1 MDISTKNSGYES
13 LFDRCSSLCSELVK
27 QGCKFSFSLK
37 LEESFSFTLSSEKAV
52 PRGTRKRPPSYQRRQ
67 LRRKTELLQRRTE
80 FRRTNEA
87 AEDIDNDG
95 RRQEGADLLDKK
107 MVSSRQTATED
118 NNTPLNLNPRAIYP
132 RGSAESVDT
141 EDDFDEIQQWAAGG
155 TVTEKSV
162 SVSHSVR
169 QFGSKTEEEGQE
181 AGSVDQDAGSVD
193 QGRPPETPRRSSED
207 PERDQWTSVT
217 HKRQSPK
224 TANVPT
230 TTVRRIPA
238 SHSTWAK
245 PALTDVRHSIW
256 NHQSGYGTERIVF
269 APAEVSFDDI
279 MKAMK
284 TPIDWRYVRPTS
296 HRYDKWVYFP
306 MENAENAKER
316 ESHVN
321 SAPFV

>member
-67 LRRKTELLQRRTE
+67 HRRKTELLQRRTE

-132 RGSAESVDT
+132 RGSAGSVDT

-256 NHQSGYGTERIVF
+256 NHQSGIERIVF
-269 APAEVSFDDI
+269 APVEVSFDDI
-279 MKAMK
+279 MKAMR

-296 HRYDKWVYFP
+296 YRYDKWVYFP

>member
-95 RRQEGADLLDKK
+95 RRQEEADLLDKK

-132 RGSAESVDT
+132 RGSVESVEQE
-141 EDDFDEIQQWAAGG
+141 EDLDKTKMETGTDFDAIQQEDTVIGG
-155 TVTEKSV
+155 FPVGNTRLGSNCEMCQQTIVDKGWRHFPAQCGKCWIRTLNRNDRYSV
-162 SVSHSVR
+162 V
-169 QFGSKTEEEGQE
+169 
-181 AGSVDQDAGSVD
+181 
-193 QGRPPETPRRSSED
+193 
-207 PERDQWTSVT
+207 
-217 HKRQSPK
+217 
-224 TANVPT
+224 
-230 TTVRRIPA
+230 
-238 SHSTWAK
+238 
-245 PALTDVRHSIW
+245 
-256 NHQSGYGTERIVF
+256 
-269 APAEVSFDDI
+269 
-279 MKAMK
+279 
-284 TPIDWRYVRPTS
+284 
-296 HRYDKWVYFP
+296 
-306 MENAENAKER
+306 
-316 ESHVN
+316 
-321 SAPFV
+321 

>member
-132 RGSAESVDT
+132 RGSVESVEQE
-141 EDDFDEIQQWAAGG
+141 EDLDKTKMETGTDFDAIQQEDTVIGG
-155 TVTEKSV
+155 FPVGNTRLGSNCEMCQQTIVDKGWRHFPAQCGKCWIRTLNRNDRYSV
-162 SVSHSVR
+162 V
-169 QFGSKTEEEGQE
+169 
-181 AGSVDQDAGSVD
+181 
-193 QGRPPETPRRSSED
+193 
-207 PERDQWTSVT
+207 
-217 HKRQSPK
+217 
-224 TANVPT
+224 
-230 TTVRRIPA
+230 
-238 SHSTWAK
+238 
-245 PALTDVRHSIW
+245 
-256 NHQSGYGTERIVF
+256 
-269 APAEVSFDDI
+269 
-279 MKAMK
+279 
-284 TPIDWRYVRPTS
+284 
-296 HRYDKWVYFP
+296 
-306 MENAENAKER
+306 
-316 ESHVN
+316 
-321 SAPFV
+321 

>member
-132 RGSAESVDT
+132 RGSAGSVDT

-256 NHQSGYGTERIVF
+256 NHQSGIERIVF
-269 APAEVSFDDI
+269 APVEVSFDDI

-306 MENAENAKER
+306 MENAETVKEGV
-316 ESHVN
+316 SHVN

>member
-67 LRRKTELLQRRTE
+67 HRRKTELLQRRTE

-107 MVSSRQTATED
+107 MVSSRQTATEY

-132 RGSAESVDT
+132 RGSAGSVDT

-245 PALTDVRHSIW
+245 PALTDVRQSIW
-256 NHQSGYGTERIVF
+256 NHQSGTETIVF
-269 APAEVSFDDI
+269 APAEVSYDDI
-279 MKAMK
+279 IKAMR

-306 MENAENAKER
+306 MENAETVKE
-316 ESHVN
+316 
-321 SAPFV
+321 

>member
-1 MDISTKNSGYES
+1 MEMDISTKNSGYES

-132 RGSAESVDT
+132 RGSVESVEQE
-141 EDDFDEIQQWAAGG
+141 EDLDKTKMETGTDFDAIQQEDTVIGG
-155 TVTEKSV
+155 FPVGNTRLGSNCEMCQQTIVDKGWRHFPAQCGKCWIRTLNRNDRYSV
-162 SVSHSVR
+162 V
-169 QFGSKTEEEGQE
+169 
-181 AGSVDQDAGSVD
+181 
-193 QGRPPETPRRSSED
+193 
-207 PERDQWTSVT
+207 
-217 HKRQSPK
+217 
-224 TANVPT
+224 
-230 TTVRRIPA
+230 
-238 SHSTWAK
+238 
-245 PALTDVRHSIW
+245 
-256 NHQSGYGTERIVF
+256 
-269 APAEVSFDDI
+269 
-279 MKAMK
+279 
-284 TPIDWRYVRPTS
+284 
-296 HRYDKWVYFP
+296 
-306 MENAENAKER
+306 
-316 ESHVN
+316 
-321 SAPFV
+321 

>member
-37 LEESFSFTLSSEKAV
+37 LEESFSFSLSSEKGV

-132 RGSAESVDT
+132 RGSVESVEQE
-141 EDDFDEIQQWAAGG
+141 EDLDKTKMETGTDFDAIQQEDTVIGG
-155 TVTEKSV
+155 FPVGNTRLGSNCEMCQQTIVDKGWRHFPAQCGKCWIRTLNRNDRYSV
-162 SVSHSVR
+162 V
-169 QFGSKTEEEGQE
+169 
-181 AGSVDQDAGSVD
+181 
-193 QGRPPETPRRSSED
+193 
-207 PERDQWTSVT
+207 
-217 HKRQSPK
+217 
-224 TANVPT
+224 
-230 TTVRRIPA
+230 
-238 SHSTWAK
+238 
-245 PALTDVRHSIW
+245 
-256 NHQSGYGTERIVF
+256 
-269 APAEVSFDDI
+269 
-279 MKAMK
+279 
-284 TPIDWRYVRPTS
+284 
-296 HRYDKWVYFP
+296 
-306 MENAENAKER
+306 
-316 ESHVN
+316 
-321 SAPFV
+321 

>member
-67 LRRKTELLQRRTE
+67 HRRKTELLQRRTE

-132 RGSAESVDT
+132 RGSVESVEQE
-141 EDDFDEIQQWAAGG
+141 EDNCVNRDENNVDNKSPQSKPPAANN
-155 TVTEKSV
+155 
-162 SVSHSVR
+162 
-169 QFGSKTEEEGQE
+169 QE
-181 AGSVDQDAGSVD
+181 
-193 QGRPPETPRRSSED
+193 SSED
-207 PERDQWTSVT
+207 EEEDEESEEMEDSDKEGDRCGTDARS
-217 HKRQSPK
+217 RQ
-224 TANVPT
+224 
-230 TTVRRIPA
+230 
-238 SHSTWAK
+238 
-245 PALTDVRHSIW
+245 
-256 NHQSGYGTERIVF
+256 
-269 APAEVSFDDI
+269 
-279 MKAMK
+279 
-284 TPIDWRYVRPTS
+284 
-296 HRYDKWVYFP
+296 
-306 MENAENAKER
+306 KER
-316 ESHVN
+316 EADSVPAAWQKCSCSVHKGVCLACIHQRFLKWKK
-321 SAPFV
+321 SSEKGPT

>member
-67 LRRKTELLQRRTE
+67 HRRKTELLQRRTE

-132 RGSAESVDT
+132 RGSVESVEQE
-141 EDDFDEIQQWAAGG
+141 EDNCEQWSTGG
-155 TVTEKSV
+155 TVTEKPV
-162 SVSHSVR
+162 LAR
-169 QFGSKTEEEGQE
+169 G
-181 AGSVDQDAGSVD
+181 
-193 QGRPPETPRRSSED
+193 GR
-207 PERDQWTSVT
+207 
-217 HKRQSPK
+217 
-224 TANVPT
+224 
-230 TTVRRIPA
+230 
-238 SHSTWAK
+238 
-245 PALTDVRHSIW
+245 LT
-256 NHQSGYGTERIVF
+256 
-269 APAEVSFDDI
+269 SFD
-279 MKAMK
+279 ASFA
-284 TPIDWRYVRPTS
+284 RC
-296 HRYDKWVYFP
+296 F
-306 MENAENAKER
+306 A
-316 ESHVN
+316 
-321 SAPFV
+321 F

>member
-1 MDISTKNSGYES
+1 M
-13 LFDRCSSLCSELVK
+13 
-27 QGCKFSFSLK
+27 
-37 LEESFSFTLSSEKAV
+37 
-52 PRGTRKRPPSYQRRQ
+52 
-67 LRRKTELLQRRTE
+67 
-80 FRRTNEA
+80 
-87 AEDIDNDG
+87 
-95 RRQEGADLLDKK
+95 
-107 MVSSRQTATED
+107 
-118 NNTPLNLNPRAIYP
+118 
-132 RGSAESVDT
+132 DT

-162 SVSHSVR
+162 SASHSVR

-181 AGSVDQDAGSVD
+181 AGSVDQEAGSVD

-256 NHQSGYGTERIVF
+256 NHQSGIERIVF

-316 ESHVN
+316 VSDVN